1 MLGSILHTVSE
12 RWYVVLFLIAYLAIA
27 TYHWGLGRSL
37 KFLVLGYLVAWASEA
52 SSIRNGF
59 PYGDYS
65 YRYENMP
72 GEIFLYGVPVWDSV
86 SYVFLNF
93 AGWMTAF
100 ALRSR
105 WNRYTPLQE
114 LQRSWKTILLGAF
127 LTMVLDIV
135 IDPVANMGERWFL
148 GDIYFYPHGGWYFGV
163 PWTNFAGWFLV
174 GLAIQGS
181 FRLIDGLEGVPRRA
195 QSVILGVG
203 LFIGIFLFNLGIAVH
218 LREWKLAAASAAWG
232 ILLLIMAAKKGSRKN
247 LRDLL

>member
-1 MLGSILHTVSE
+1 MFASIFHTITE
-12 RWYVVLFLIAYLAIA
+12 RWYVVLFLISYLGIA
-27 TYHWGLGRSL
+27 SYHWGLKRSL
-37 KFLVLGYLVAWASEA
+37 KFLVLGYFIAWASEA

-72 GEIFLYGVPVWDSV
+72 GEIFLYGVPVWDSL

-93 AGWMTAF
+93 AGWMTAL

-105 WNRYTPLQE
+105 WNRYAPLHE
-114 LQRSWKTILLGAF
+114 LHRSIKTVLLGAA
-127 LTMVLDIV
+127 LTMILDIV

-148 GDIYFYPHGGWYFGV
+148 GDIYYYPHGGWYFGV

-174 GLAIQGS
+174 ALAIQGS
-181 FRLIDGLEGVPRRA
+181 FLIVDRLEGVPRKV
-195 QSVILGVG
+195 QSVILGVC
-203 LFIGIFLFNLGIAVH
+203 LFIGVFLFNLGITAY
-218 LREWKLAAASAAWG
+218 LKEWKLAAASAAWG
-232 ILLLIMAAKKGSRKN
+232 IFLIVIAAKRGSRKN

>member
-1 MLGSILHTVSE
+1 MLGSILHTITE
-12 RWYVVLFLIAYLAIA
+12 RWYVVLFLISYLAIA
-27 TYHWGLGRSL
+27 SYHWGLKRSL
-37 KFLVLGYLVAWASEA
+37 KFLVLGYFIAWASEA

-59 PYGDYS
+59 PYGDYT

-93 AGWMTAF
+93 ASWMTAL

-105 WNRYTPLQE
+105 WNRYAPLQE
-114 LQRSWKTILLGAF
+114 LQRSWKTVLLGAF
-127 LTMVLDIV
+127 LVMLLDIV

-174 GLAIQGS
+174 GLAIQGT
-181 FRLIDGLEGVPRRA
+181 FLLIDSLEGVPKKF
-195 QSVILGVG
+195 QSVMLGVG
-203 LFIGIFLFNLGIAVH
+203 LFLGIYFFNLGITVH
-218 LREWKLAAASAAWG
+218 LKEWKLAAASAGWG
-232 ILLLIMAAKKGSRKN
+232 ILLILLAVKKGSRKN
-247 LRDLL
+247 LRDLI